1 MGDLRLVGDSENNRW
16 KSEKLDARECL
27 SYPYVGSVTFVV
39 FGTYSVLAT
48 LNMEK
53 GSCNRMEGR
62 PLATGTHSARCCWE
76 KDKIAN

>member
-62 PLATGTHSARCCWE
+62 PLATGIHNAHVAGKRT
-76 KDKIAN
+76 K